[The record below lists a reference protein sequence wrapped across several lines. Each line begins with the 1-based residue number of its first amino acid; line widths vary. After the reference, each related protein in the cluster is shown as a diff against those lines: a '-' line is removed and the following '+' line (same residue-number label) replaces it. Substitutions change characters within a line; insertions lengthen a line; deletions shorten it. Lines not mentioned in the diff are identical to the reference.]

1 MKKSK
6 RDITTLEAVLIVIV
20 VILLTTTIWFAS
32 AWKSPQTR
40 DSNIQI
46 EVGEGE
52 TIEEAEQ
59 NKKPIN

>member
-20 VILLTTTIWFAS
+20 IILLTAAIWFAS

-40 DSNIQI
+40 DSNIH
-46 EVGEGE
+46 GKSGDGT
-52 TIEEAEQ
+52 TIEEAE
-59 NKKPIN
+59 NNAKSY